1 VARST
6 SLRKVERAEEAGR
19 SATLAFADVA
29 VVADDGSLEVCLGSG
44 GSSLPATTAVLG
56 GYRPSVGDR
65 VIVTDDGEGC
75 VVVAVLRAATPPGL
89 VSASGAEARLMG
101 DGIAV
106 FDRQGACLVRA
117 RGSGVEVAPS
127 TGDLLLSAP
136 QGRIRLSAAEDI
148 EIEGQRDVTLKAAR
162 RVEARA
168 GASAD
173 SDLPDRL
180 VLDDKGALLTG
191 RRVELR
197 GTLARI
203 IAGRADLVSRE
214 VRVSAN
220 TVSTTA
226 RKIETTTERA
236 VLRAK
241 EVVHEVAEL
250 LETRAGRLRTLVRGA
265 LSVRSRATT
274 MKSEGDTSIDGKRVL
289 LG

>member
-1 VARST
+1 MARST
-6 SLRKVERAEEAGR
+6 SLRKVERAPEAGR
-19 SATLAFADVA
+19 FATLAFADVA
-29 VVADDGSLEVCLGSG
+29 VVAPDGALEVCVGSG
-44 GSSLPATTAVLG
+44 GSSVPATPAVLG
-56 GYRPSVGDR
+56 GYRPAVGDR
-65 VIVTDDGEGC
+65 VIVTDDGAGW
-75 VVVAVLRAATPPGL
+75 VVVAVVRAATPPGL

-106 FDRQGACLVRA
+106 FDRDGAFLVRA
-117 RGSGVEVAPS
+117 RGAGVEVAPS

-148 EIEGQRDVTLKAAR
+148 EIEGERDVTLKAAR

-168 GASAD
+168 GAAD

-197 GTLARI
+197 GALARMV
-203 IAGRADLVSRE
+203 AGRVDVVSRE

-241 EVVHEVAEL
+241 EVVQEVAEL

-265 LSVRSRATT
+265 LSVRSRVTT